1 MTMIRRPLALAVLGV
16 LATAPAARADS
27 PGELAER
34 LRKATA
40 VLSEMAAGNRDSA
53 IPREMLARARAIAVF
68 PGVKKGAVIVGGR
81 HGAGV
86 MSVKRLSDGRWSPPA
101 FFTVGGGSFGL
112 QLGGQVIDL
121 ALVVMTEKGIESL
134 LKSETTLG
142 GDVSL
147 TAGPKSL
154 HDAANTDGSF
164 KAEIFS
170 YARST
175 GFFAGASFE
184 GATVQPD
191 GSAIRTLYGAKADS
205 RDVLLGGRY
214 AVPASARPFVNV
226 LTTYSPP
233 PKKR

>member
-1 MTMIRRPLALAVLGV
+1 MTTIGRGIVLAVLG
-16 LATAPAARADS
+16 LLPTAPPARADS

-40 VLSEMAAGNRDSA
+40 VLSEMAGGKQDTD

-81 HGAGV
+81 HGQGV
-86 MSVKRLSDGRWSPPA
+86 MSVKRLGDGHWSPPA

-121 ALVVMTEKGIESL
+121 VLVVMTEKGIESL

-170 YARST
+170 YARSS

-184 GATVQPD
+184 GATMQPD

-214 AVPASARPFVNV
+214 AVPASGRPFVNV

>member
-1 MTMIRRPLALAVLGV
+1 MRRLAWGAALG
-16 LATAPAARADS
+16 LLGLLGPAPEARADS

-40 VLSEMAAGNRDSA
+40 VLGELASGKEETA
-53 IPREMLARARAIAVF
+53 IPREMLARARAVAVF
-68 PGVKKGAVIVGGR
+68 PQVKKGAVIVGGR
-81 HGAGV
+81 HGSGV
-86 MSVKRLSDGRWSPPA
+86 MSVKRASDGRWSPPA
-101 FFTVGGGSFGL
+101 FFTVGGGSVGL
-112 QLGGQVIDL
+112 QVGGQVTDL
-121 ALVVMTEKGIESL
+121 VLVVMSDRGVESL
-134 LKSETTLG
+134 LESETTLG

-170 YARST
+170 YARSS

-191 GSAIRTLYGAKADS
+191 GGAIRTLYGAKADS
-205 RDVLLGGRY
+205 RDVLLGGRHK
-214 AVPASARPFVNV
+214 VPASAQPFVKT
-226 LTTYSPP
+226 LTTYSAPAR
-233 PKKR
+233 KR

>member
-1 MTMIRRPLALAVLGV
+1 MTTIGRALAVAALGL
-16 LATAPAARADS
+16 LATAPEARADN

-40 VLSEMAAGNRDSA
+40 VLSEMASGKQDSD
-53 IPREMLARARAIAVF
+53 IPREMLARARAVAVF
-68 PGVKKGAVIVGGR
+68 AQVKKGAVIVGGR
-81 HGAGV
+81 HGQGV
-86 MSVKRLSDGRWSPPA
+86 MSVKRLADGRWSPPA

-121 ALVVMTEKGIESL
+121 VLIVMSEKGIESL

-154 HDAANTDGSF
+154 HEAANTDGSF

-191 GSAIRTLYGAKADS
+191 GSAIHTLYGANADS

-214 AVPASARPFVNV
+214 AVPASARAFVNV
-226 LTTYSPP
+226 LTAYSPP

>member
-1 MTMIRRPLALAVLGV
+1 
-16 LATAPAARADS
+16 
-27 PGELAER
+27 
-34 LRKATA
+34 
-40 VLSEMAAGNRDSA
+40 MAAGNRDTD

-81 HGAGV
+81 HGEGV
-86 MSVKRLSDGRWSPPA
+86 MSVKRLSDGRGSPPA

-121 ALVVMTEKGIESL
+121 ALVVMT
-134 LKSETTLG
+134 
-142 GDVSL
+142 L

-154 HDAANTDGSF
+154 HEAANTDGSF

>member
-1 MTMIRRPLALAVLGV
+1 
-16 LATAPAARADS
+16 
-27 PGELAER
+27 
-34 LRKATA
+34 
-40 VLSEMAAGNRDSA
+40 
-53 IPREMLARARAIAVF
+53 
-68 PGVKKGAVIVGGR
+68 
-81 HGAGV
+81 
-86 MSVKRLSDGRWSPPA
+86 MSVKRLADGRWSPPA

-121 ALVVMTEKGIESL
+121 VLIVMSEKGIESL

-154 HDAANTDGSF
+154 HDAANTDGSL

-214 AVPASARPFVNV
+214 AVPASGRPFVNV

-233 PKKR
+233 LKTR

>member
-1 MTMIRRPLALAVLGV
+1 MTTIRRGIVLAVLGL
-16 LATAPAARADS
+16 LATAAETRADS

-40 VLSEMAAGNRDSA
+40 VLSEMASGKQDTD
-53 IPREMLARARAIAVF
+53 IPRE
-68 PGVKKGAVIVGGR
+68 K
-81 HGAGV
+81 
-86 MSVKRLSDGRWSPPA
+86 
-101 FFTVGGGSFGL
+101 
-112 QLGGQVIDL
+112 
-121 ALVVMTEKGIESL
+121 
-134 LKSETTLG
+134 
-142 GDVSL
+142 
-147 TAGPKSL
+147 GPKSL

-191 GSAIRTLYGAKADS
+191 GSAIRTLYGASADS
-205 RDVLLGGRY
+205 REVLLGGRH
-214 AVPASARPFVNV
+214 AIPASARPFVNV
-226 LTTYSPP
+226 LATYSPP

>member
-1 MTMIRRPLALAVLGV
+1 MRTIRRDVAGAALAVLAM
-16 LATAPAARADS
+16 ATPAPADS
-27 PGELAER
+27 PAELGER

-40 VLSEMAAGNRDSA
+40 VLSEMASNKQDTG
-53 IPREMLARARAIAVF
+53 IPRDMLARARAIAVF
-68 PGVKKGAVIVGGR
+68 PEVKKGAVIVGGR
-81 HGAGV
+81 HGQGV
-86 MSVKRLSDGRWSPPA
+86 MSVKRADGRWSAPA
-101 FFTVGGGSFGL
+101 FFTVGGGSVGL
-112 QLGGQVIDL
+112 QFGGQVIDL
-121 ALVVMTEKGIESL
+121 VLIVMSDKGIQSL

-154 HDAANTDGSF
+154 HDAANTDGTF
-164 KAEIFS
+164 KSEIFS

-191 GSAIRTLYGAKADS
+191 GSAIRTLYGPNADS
-205 RDVLLGGRY
+205 RDVLLGTKY
-214 AVPASARPFVNV
+214 AVPASGRQFVNV
-226 LTTYSPP
+226 LTTYSSP

>member
-1 MTMIRRPLALAVLGV
+1 
-16 LATAPAARADS
+16 
-27 PGELAER
+27 
-34 LRKATA
+34 
-40 VLSEMAAGNRDSA
+40 
-53 IPREMLARARAIAVF
+53 
-68 PGVKKGAVIVGGR
+68 
-81 HGAGV
+81 
-86 MSVKRLSDGRWSPPA
+86 
-101 FFTVGGGSFGL
+101 
-112 QLGGQVIDL
+112 VIDL
-121 ALVVMTEKGIESL
+121 VLVVMSDKGVESL

-191 GSAIRTLYGAKADS
+191 RSAIRVLHGPNADS
-205 RDVLLGGRY
+205 RDVLLGTRY
-214 AVPASARPFVNV
+214 AVPASGRPFVNV
-226 LTTYSPP
+226 LTTYSAP

>member
-1 MTMIRRPLALAVLGV
+1 MRRLAWGTALGLFALLGPV
-16 LATAPAARADS
+16 SGVRADS
-27 PGELAER
+27 AGELGER
-34 LRKATA
+34 LRKATS
-40 VLSEMAAGNRDSA
+40 VLGEMASGKQDTA

-68 PGVKKGAVIVGGR
+68 PQVKKGAVIVGGR
-81 HGAGV
+81 HGEGV
-86 MSVKRLSDGRWSPPA
+86 MSVKRASDGRWSAPA

-121 ALVVMTEKGIESL
+121 VLVVMSDKGVESL

-154 HDAANTDGSF
+154 HEAANTDGSF

-191 GSAIRTLYGAKADS
+191 GKAIRTLYGAKADS

-214 AVPASARPFVNV
+214 AVPAGAQSFVKV

-233 PKKR
+233 PRKR

>member
-1 MTMIRRPLALAVLGV
+1 
-16 LATAPAARADS
+16 
-27 PGELAER
+27 
-34 LRKATA
+34 
-40 VLSEMAAGNRDSA
+40 MASNKQDTG
-53 IPREMLARARAIAVF
+53 IPREMLSRARAIAVF
-68 PGVKKGAVIVGGR
+68 PEVKKGAVIVGGR
-81 HGAGV
+81 HGQGV
-86 MSVKRLSDGRWSPPA
+86 MSVKHDGRWSPPA
-101 FFTVGGGSFGL
+101 FFTVGGGSVGL

-121 ALVVMTEKGIESL
+121 VLVVMSDKGVQSL

-154 HDAANTDGSF
+154 HDAANTDGTF

-191 GSAIRTLYGAKADS
+191 GSAIRTLYGPSADS
-205 RDVLLGGRY
+205 RDVLLGTRY
-214 AVPASARPFVNV
+214 AVPASGRPFVNV

>member
-1 MTMIRRPLALAVLGV
+1 MRRLAWGAALALLAFLGPV
-16 LATAPAARADS
+16 ASARADS
-27 PGELAER
+27 VGELAER
-34 LRKATA
+34 LRKATSVLGGMASGKEDAA
-40 VLSEMAAGNRDSA
+40 V
-53 IPREMLARARAIAVF
+53 PREMLARARAIAVF
-68 PGVKKGAVIVGGR
+68 PQVKKGAVIVGGR
-81 HGAGV
+81 HGEGV
-86 MSVKRLSDGRWSPPA
+86 MSVKRPSDGRWSAPA

-121 ALVVMTEKGIESL
+121 VLVVMSDKGVESL

-142 GDVSL
+142 GEVSL

-191 GSAIRTLYGAKADS
+191 GKAIRTLYGAKADS
-205 RDVLLGGRY
+205 RDVLLSGRY
-214 AVPASARPFVNV
+214 SVPPSAQPFVKV

-233 PKKR
+233 LKKR

>member
-1 MTMIRRPLALAVLGV
+1 MRRLAWSAALGLLAL
-16 LATAPAARADS
+16 LAPVTGARADS
-27 PGELAER
+27 AGELGER

-40 VLSEMAAGNRDSA
+40 VLGEMAAGKQDTA

-68 PGVKKGAVIVGGR
+68 PQVKKGAVIVGGR
-81 HGAGV
+81 HGEGV
-86 MSVKRLSDGRWSPPA
+86 MSVKRTSDGRWSAPA

-121 ALVVMTEKGIESL
+121 VLVVMSDKGVESL

-175 GFFAGASFE
+175 GFFE

-191 GSAIRTLYGAKADS
+191 GKAIRTLYGAKADS

-214 AVPASARPFVNV
+214 AVPAGAQAFVKM

>member
-1 MTMIRRPLALAVLGV
+1 MTTIRRAFAVGVLGL
-16 LATAPAARADS
+16 LATAPGARADS

-40 VLSEMAAGNRDSA
+40 VLSEMASGKQDTD
-53 IPREMLARARAIAVF
+53 IPRAMLARARAVAVF
-68 PGVKKGAVIVGGR
+68 PQVKKGAVIVGGR
-81 HGAGV
+81 HGQGV
-86 MSVKRLSDGRWSPPA
+86 MSVKRLADGRWSPPA

-121 ALVVMTEKGIESL
+121 VLIVMSEKGIESL

-154 HDAANTDGSF
+154 HEAANTDGSF

-191 GSAIRTLYGAKADS
+191 GPAIRALYGTSADS

-214 AVPASARPFVNV
+214 AVPAAGRPFVNV